1 MIILL
6 DTSTPVCQLVISDD
20 GGRRHKFSQS
30 LDRQM
35 ARFILKF
42 IEDNLASLGSN
53 IRQISGIGVMKGPG
67 SFTGLRIGVAV
78 ANTIADSLAVPIVG
92 EADLLNWQD
101 KALNRLFSGENDK
114 IVLPFYDKPANVT
127 QPKK

>member
-53 IRQISGIGVMKGPG
+53 IRQISGIGIMKGPG

-114 IVLPFYDKPANVT
+114 IVLPFYDRPANVT

>member
-53 IRQISGIGVMKGPG
+53 IRQISGIGIMKGPG

-92 EADLLNWQD
+92 EADSLNWQD

-114 IVLPFYDKPANVT
+114 IVLPFYDRPANVT

>member
-53 IRQISGIGVMKGPG
+53 IRQISGIGIMKGPG